1 MKKEEITE
9 LLFFTQLHDDYLMG
23 MKEEKTLSL

>member
-9 LLFFTQLHDDYLMG
+9 LLKIMDENNLTALRIADVQR
-23 MKEEKTLSL
+23 KI